1 LIQKDKPFQWLP
13 KHTEALQ
20 YLQREL
26 LSGRTLAYPDM
37 NKSFILYVDSSKLSI
52 GYALA
57 QEGDDKIV
65 QFILFGGQAVK
76 KSEQHLSSTF
86 LELNGLLIALEQCSG
101 FVNNGRKIIVRSDHL
116 ALNFIQNLKKGNS
129 KLMRY
134 SLLLQ
139 PYD

>member
-57 QEGDDKIV
+57 QDPWEMTKLFDLFYSADK
-65 QFILFGGQAVK
+65 L
-76 KSEQHLSSTF
+76 
-86 LELNGLLIALEQCSG
+86 
-101 FVNNGRKIIVRSDHL
+101 
-116 ALNFIQNLKKGNS
+116 
-129 KLMRY
+129 
-134 SLLLQ
+134 
-139 PYD
+139 